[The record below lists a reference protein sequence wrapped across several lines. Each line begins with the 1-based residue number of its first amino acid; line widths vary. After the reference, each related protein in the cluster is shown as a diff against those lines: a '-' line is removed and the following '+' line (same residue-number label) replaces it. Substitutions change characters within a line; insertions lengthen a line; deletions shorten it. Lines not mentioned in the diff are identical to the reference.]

1 MKRAVKI
8 LLIIAVIYLATVNL
22 CAEYELVEIIPGFNY
37 GEWYKTETGYTPN
50 ASWFGAWIMAPRND
64 ELFIGFGT
72 ARPAESDGGLLAKW
86 NGDTLV
92 PLGQFDEQ
100 GVHCLLW
107 NKDTLYGIGS
117 DPSRGDGWDGGNFY
131 KYNSI
136 DGFKK
141 IRYNESKKPV
151 LPKVVHSWG
160 FCIDT
165 INSRFYMA
173 TGSYDPVQYSINGNN
188 CGNAGDSTLACYGE
202 IWQSSDYGYSWELI
216 SGKKPDVIS
225 TFRAMDVIMFNNE
238 IYEFN
243 ANAFTPANMKKSSD
257 NGQTWTV
264 ISGVNPYVLWRMCV
278 FQNKLVAGANV
289 AKKLYVIEENANS
302 STITIPGALNYSFNV
317 FANAGDRYL
326 FTYFSDGSVYATPN
340 LNDWIEII
348 PASGKIFLSIAYW
361 EKEKSIVLAE
371 RDSIGKIWR
380 VDISELLSND
390 VGTLNDNKGISLS
403 MADGIL
409 TISNIEVEEV
419 HIDLFNLL
427 GINIT
432 KSVEIIEN
440 TNNINIDISKLPR
453 GIYIILLN
461 INGKNKSIR
470 IIK

>member
-1 MKRAVKI
+1 
-8 LLIIAVIYLATVNL
+8 
-22 CAEYELVEIIPGFNY
+22 
-37 GEWYKTETGYTPN
+37 
-50 ASWFGAWIMAPRND
+50 
-64 ELFIGFGT
+64 
-72 ARPAESDGGLLAKW
+72 
-86 NGDTLV
+86 
-92 PLGQFDEQ
+92 
-100 GVHCLLW
+100 
-107 NKDTLYGIGS
+107 
-117 DPSRGDGWDGGNFY
+117 
-131 KYNSI
+131 
-136 DGFKK
+136 
-141 IRYNESKKPV
+141 
-151 LPKVVHSWG
+151 
-160 FCIDT
+160 
-165 INSRFYMA
+165 
-173 TGSYDPVQYSINGNN
+173 
-188 CGNAGDSTLACYGE
+188 
-202 IWQSSDYGYSWELI
+202 
-216 SGKKPDVIS
+216 
-225 TFRAMDVIMFNNE
+225 
-238 IYEFN
+238 
-243 ANAFTPANMKKSSD
+243 
-257 NGQTWTV
+257 
-264 ISGVNPYVLWRMCV
+264 
-278 FQNKLVAGANV
+278 LVAGANV